1 MYRYILPAVAVAFVI
16 MVITGCTETTVSDL
30 QNKSDEKVSP
40 EEQERLLDEAAQ
52 RAADRAVEKSRLEQ
66 AAKTPDRGPH
76 PLVLDLA
83 VARQLVADAQQTDD
97 NEKRQGYLN
106 RLKSVLTAMLAESP
120 ASLIVTHIE
129 RAGFALALEQPSAD
143 QMRDA
148 SAELMAAQEESFGI
162 EPADLVP
169 AVLNSVEAARK
180 KLGEGDVQMA
190 RKLLTEARATASDH
204 TINRYI
210 RDAVAAAD
218 GAEAARVRGATA
230 VVKAE
235 LEEVARLLEEVAK
248 VAVIEAEPTPTAE
261 PVPGVEGEQTTT
273 EGATPQAGTVGAAAG
288 TTESTAPAGT
298 SGAGAAGT
306 TGAGTTPQGTGA
318 APTTGAQPPAGS
330 GSTTAVP
337 PPPAPSR

>member
-16 MVITGCTETTVSDL
+16 VVIAGCTETTVSDL
-30 QNKSDEKVSP
+30 QNKPDDTAAAED
-40 EEQERLLDEAAQ
+40 QARLLDEAAE
-52 RAADRAVEKSRLEQ
+52 RAAEKAMEKSRLEQ

-76 PLVLDLA
+76 PLVRDLA

-97 NEKRQGYLN
+97 NEKRQGYLA
-106 RLKSVLTAMLAESP
+106 RLNSVLTAMLAETP

-129 RAGFALALEQPSAD
+129 RAAFALALEQPSAD
-143 QMRDA
+143 QIRDA
-148 SAELMAAQEESFGI
+148 SAELMAAQEESFGV

-180 KLGEGDVQMA
+180 KLGEGDVQTA
-190 RKLLTEARATASDH
+190 RKLLAEARATASDH
-204 TINRYI
+204 TINRHI
-210 RDAVAAAD
+210 RDALAAAD
-218 GAEAARVRGATA
+218 GAEAARVRGAAA

-261 PVPGVEGEQTTT
+261 QVPGVEGEQTTT
-273 EGATPQAGTVGAAAG
+273 EGATPQAGTADAAATSEG
-288 TTESTAPAGT
+288 TAPAGAA
-298 SGAGAAGT
+298 GAGAAGA
-306 TGAGTTPQGTGA
+306 TGAAPTPGATGT